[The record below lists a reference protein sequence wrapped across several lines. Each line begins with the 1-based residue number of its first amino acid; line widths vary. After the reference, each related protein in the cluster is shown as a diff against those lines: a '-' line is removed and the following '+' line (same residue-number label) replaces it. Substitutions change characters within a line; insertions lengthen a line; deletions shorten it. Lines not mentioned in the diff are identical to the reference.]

1 MARFIILSCLIA
13 SAFAGVDQMMQGMT
27 QLVTQTSQDTDCPD
41 SEKDSEG
48 NCKSIEKDL
57 YDKLEREFNTGG
69 SGSLANSIASLN
81 EYGCWCYFDD
91 DHGRGKGSPI
101 DVVDEQCKVL
111 HDGYECAMRDAEDE
125 GTTCVPW
132 EVHYESG
139 LGGSQ
144 LLVNE
149 QCAKDNPGNNCAIRA
164 CIIEG
169 TFVAALL
176 DIFVSGGIIE
186 QNHRHRNGFDP
197 AVECIVKKSG
207 GGPVNKQCCGEY
219 PDRFP
224 FKTVGGDRKCCG
236 NRTYNSL
243 TLKCCDH
250 NSSTVK
256 FNC

>member
-1 MARFIILSCLIA
+1 MARFIIISCLMT
-13 SAFAGVDQMMQGMT
+13 SVFAGLQQMT
-27 QLVTQTSQDTDCPD
+27 QKVERTVNPGPEDCDPD
-41 SEKDSEG
+41 NLDSDN
-48 NCKSIEKDL
+48 NCHSPMTALLK
-57 YDKLEREFNTGG
+57 EFNTGG

-91 DHGRGKGSPI
+91 DHGRGKASPI

-139 LGGSQ
+139 LGGSP
-144 LLVNE
+144 LLLNE
-149 QCAKDNPGNNCAIRA
+149 QCAEDNPGNNCAIRA

-186 QNHRHRNGFDP
+186 QNHRHKNGFDP
-197 AVECIVKKSG
+197 AVECIVKKNG

-236 NRTYNSL
+236 RRTYNSL
-243 TLKCCDH
+243 TLKCCDQ